1 MFIKHDVV
9 SSKDW
14 EKTIDKTISEYGK
27 IDILVNNA
35 GIALIAPFEDFSE
48 EQWDKQINV
57 NLKSVFLGCKAV
69 IPEMKKNNSGSIINI
84 SSIAGLVGLQGC
96 AAYNASKGGV
106 RLLTKSIAIEYGINK
121 IRCNSIHPGFMAT
134 NMNDPKK
141 ISERGR
147 DFDAIIQTIPLLSM
161 GTAEDIANCALYLA
175 SDESS
180 YVTGS
185 EYVVDGG
192 WTAK

>member
-1 MFIKHDVV
+1 
-9 SSKDW
+9 
-14 EKTIDKTISEYGK
+14 
-27 IDILVNNA
+27 
-35 GIALIAPFEDFSE
+35 
-48 EQWDKQINV
+48 
-57 NLKSVFLGCKAV
+57 
-69 IPEMKKNNSGSIINI
+69 MKKNNSGSIINL

-106 RLLTKSIAIEYGINK
+106 RLLTKSNAIEYGINK